1 MQTCHIT
8 VAYAVVSVD
17 GEGPAYSPV
26 SGIHYNTVAL
36 REFHALLARMRSR
49 ELSPA
54 EALPALQRVQAET
67 PRKASWLVAVVRGAG
82 AALVGLLGA
91 DLAAAAVASL
101 STSLGFLARQAM
113 HGRHL
118 SLLVLPFA
126 AAFVGGITGGLGV
139 RLGLTTKPWLAFL
152 APCLMLVPGL
162 HLINGLLDVIDN
174 HLSMAAR
181 ETS

>member
-1 MQTCHIT
+1 
-8 VAYAVVSVD
+8 
-17 GEGPAYSPV
+17 
-26 SGIHYNTVAL
+26 
-36 REFHALLARMRSR
+36 
-49 ELSPA
+49 
-54 EALPALQRVQAET
+54 
-67 PRKASWLVAVVRGAG
+67 
-82 AALVGLLGA
+82 
-91 DLAAAAVASL
+91 
-101 STSLGFLARQAM
+101 M